1 MTTKILIVD
10 NETSEAENIKRVL
23 ESLDY
28 EVPCI
33 ASSGEE
39 VEEIILNILP
49 DLILIDIQHN
59 RKTDGIDVATR
70 IKDLDIPVV
79 YLTTYPNEFD
89 INNIHSTDPYGFI
102 NKPYDK
108 NELKYTIELALY
120 KNEISR
126 KLKASEEKYRRLAE
140 NSRDMIYSMTV
151 PDGKYLYVNKSAETI
166 TGYSLDEF
174 YNSKRL
180 LVNSIHPDFRNYY
193 KKTWEQLLNG
203 IIPPT
208 YEYKIITKS
217 GKERWLNQRNS
228 LIKDDNGKPI
238 IIEGTVT
245 DVTEHKNAEE
255 ELRKRVLEFRL
266 EYKKLLRAQRV
277 AEIGIWENNLTNND
291 LHWTEEMYTIL
302 GFDPNEPVN
311 LDDVTKIFPPE
322 ELKRFQEAVQ
332 SAINDNIPYSID
344 YKIIRSDGSVRYI
357 HDEGQIIRDDSGAA
371 KTMFGTTQDITHR
384 KNIEKSL
391 KESESKFRNL
401 IETTPDMIWEIDK
414 EGIFTYISP
423 QSTDILGYT
432 PQEVLG
438 KNMFSFIDPDAIE
451 RVRKIFTTH
460 KEKDFSRI
468 NTLEVPAYRR
478 DGTGITLEIRSVKAS
493 DNKDNLDGFQG
504 IARDITD
511 RNIATNLL
519 KTTIKE
525 KDILLQ
531 EIHHRVKNNM
541 QIISSLLNLQITY
554 LDDNEAV
561 NLLKESQNRVRS
573 MAIIHEKLYQ
583 SNDFTKINLTEYIN
597 SLVNGLFYSYSIKN
611 HINSIIDVDDVEL
624 NIETAVPIGLILN
637 ELVSNSLKHGFPDG
651 KGEVFIKLK
660 TVEDKYEMSVSDN
673 GIGFPED
680 LDFRNTD
687 SLGLQLINNLVN
699 QIDGEIKLIRNHGT
713 EFRII
718 FPELIYKE
726 RI

>member
-10 NETSEAENIKRVL
+10 NETSEAENIKGVL
-23 ESLDY
+23 ESLNY

-59 RKTDGIDVATR
+59 GKTKGIEVATR
-70 IKDLDIPVV
+70 IKDLEIPFV

-89 INNIHSTDPYGFI
+89 INNIHSTDPYGYI

-108 NELKYTIELALY
+108 NELKYIIELALY
-120 KNEISR
+120 KNKISR
-126 KLKASEEKYRRLAE
+126 KLKASEEKYKRLAE

-151 PDGKYLYVNKSAETI
+151 PEGKYLYVNKSAETI

-174 YNSKRL
+174 YNSRRL
-180 LVNSIHPDFRNYY
+180 LVNSIHPDFRDYY

-203 IIPPT
+203 ITPPT

-217 GKERWLNQRNS
+217 GEEKWLNQRNS

-255 ELRKRVLEFRL
+255 DLKRRVLEFRI
-266 EYKKLLRAQRV
+266 EYQKLLRAQRV
-277 AEIGIWENNLTNND
+277 AEIGIWENNLTTND

-302 GFDPNEPVN
+302 GFNPNEPIN

-322 ELKRFQEAVQ
+322 ELERFQEAVQ
-332 SAINDNIPYSID
+332 SAINDNIPYSMD

-357 HDEGQIIRDDSGAA
+357 HDEGQIIRDDNGTA
-371 KTMFGTTQDITHR
+371 KTMFGTTQDITRR

-438 KNMFSFIDPDAIE
+438 KNMFSFIDPDAVE

-460 KEKDFSRI
+460 KEKNFSRI

-478 DGTGITLEIRSVKAS
+478 DGTEITLEIRSVKAS

-504 IARDITD
+504 IARDITE

-519 KTTIKE
+519 KTSIKE
-525 KDILLQ
+525 KNTLLQ

-554 LDDNEAV
+554 LDDNDAV

-637 ELVSNSLKHGFPDG
+637 ELVSNSLKHGFSDG

-660 TVEDKYEMSVSDN
+660 KVEDKYEMTVSDN
-673 GIGFPED
+673 GIGFPKD

-699 QIDGEIKLIRNHGT
+699 QIDGELKLIRNHGT